1 MAWTVTYSRQ
11 AEKQRGKL
19 PERVRTILDA
29 LVVEITVSGP
39 VRHLWKNYS
48 VLSDGKHHCHLKK
61 GHPTYV
67 AVWEVTEK
75 AIKLVEVKYVGTH
88 EKAPY

>member
-1 MAWTVTYSRQ
+1 MPWTVTYSRH

-19 PERVRTILDA
+19 PERVRAILDA
-29 LVVEITVSGP
+29 LVIEITVSGP
-39 VRHLWKNYS
+39 VRRLWKNYS
-48 VLSDGKHHCHLKK
+48 VLSNGDHHCHLKK

-67 AVWEVTEK
+67 AVWEVTDK
-75 AIKLVEVKYVGTH
+75 IVKLVEVKYVGTH